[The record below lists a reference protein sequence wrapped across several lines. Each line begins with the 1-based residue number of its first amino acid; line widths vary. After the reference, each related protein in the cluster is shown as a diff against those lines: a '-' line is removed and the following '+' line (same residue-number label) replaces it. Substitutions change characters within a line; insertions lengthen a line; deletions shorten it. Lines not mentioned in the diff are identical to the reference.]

1 MPCLGSQNCRLLP
14 VPSGVA
20 MQPGSIV
27 RTRGTHHSATLAVRG
42 TAFPRAQHRAWLCWA
57 AWRALSRRMSSGKS
71 PSHID
76 GPLGVS
82 PRSQKAS
89 VLERL
94 NGMSL
99 STLGNLVCGIATPV
113 DRGREAVE
121 ASTVGEW
128 ACRTGSG
135 CHKIGRRQCKRAE
148 GDAWPMHWGAG
159 GGGGGGL
166 PVPLHALKTF
176 PWR

>member
-1 MPCLGSQNCRLLP
+1 MLLMAMKCVAVWMNGTVIHWLHPDHPPQAAIICSLDHVLDNPAGHAPHRHLLARASAARELVHRL
-14 VPSGVA
+14 
-20 MQPGSIV
+20 
-27 RTRGTHHSATLAVRG
+27 
-42 TAFPRAQHRAWLCWA
+42 
-57 AWRALSRRMSSGKS
+57 SSGKS

-159 GGGGGGL
+159 GGG
-166 PVPLHALKTF
+166 
-176 PWR
+176 